1 MCIVQYH
8 VERKKISYKL
18 FPLFL
23 KWLTEAHAYNYITR
37 PVFKSNFYI
46 LFFIFVMWYVFFLFR
61 FFSVFVICKYEKI
74 VRWIILFLKNY
85 VETLSGLNVFLF
97 FFLFDKMYYVKVTQK
112 KKTIASQRSQAECK
126 KKSVSFECGLLAGAN
141 TCTYAV

>member
-1 MCIVQYH
+1 
-8 VERKKISYKL
+8 
-18 FPLFL
+18 
-23 KWLTEAHAYNYITR
+23 
-37 PVFKSNFYI
+37 
-46 LFFIFVMWYVFFLFR
+46 MWYVFFLFR